1 MKLSTMREI
10 NPKET
15 TRAYAFELWMKAP
28 MPMVTFFKIL
38 DVSRLVKMSK
48 PMNFRKEHTIYTA
61 IWAMLYASPVIN
73 IYTRM
78 AGNPRITFSWT
89 EILHAWEYTSTWL
102 VMFAIHNFLL
112 LPLLLRKRKTGTYLC
127 LSFLILL
134 TGMFITYLNRPMH
147 KNQYK
152 TRMEAEWKADS
163 LAYER
168 VAAVRLGDGRY
179 CSPQNPMRRK
189 PLEYQPIDPLPM
201 LGPGELVA
209 FFGGLLLMG
218 MNLGVKLYFMSQR
231 DRERQKIIDQR
242 NLEQQMEYLKYQVN
256 PHFFMNTLN
265 NIHALVDIDP
275 ERAKTTIVELSKM
288 MRHILYEGSKKLIP
302 LTREVEF
309 LNLYVQLMRLR
320 YTRKVHINVDVPP
333 QLPELKLPPLM
344 LIIFVENA
352 FKHGISYREESFIDI
367 KLRVENKRLLFSCC
381 NSKPTQ
387 VQRTNEKGGMGL
399 QNVRQRLELLY
410 DDDYT
415 LDINDGEKTY
425 EVKLDIPMQTRLP
438 DAEAEP
444 ADVSES

>member
-1 MKLSTMREI
+1 
-10 NPKET
+10 
-15 TRAYAFELWMKAP
+15 
-28 MPMVTFFKIL
+28 
-38 DVSRLVKMSK
+38 
-48 PMNFRKEHTIYTA
+48 
-61 IWAMLYASPVIN
+61 MLYASPVIN

-147 KNQYK
+147 KSQYK

-189 PLEYQPIDPLPM
+189 PLDYQPIDPLPM

-275 ERAKTTIVELSKM
+275 ERAKITIIELSKM

-415 LDINDGEKTY
+415 LDISDGEKTY

-438 DAEAEP
+438 DAEAET
-444 ADVSES
+444 ADVSKA

>member
-1 MKLSTMREI
+1 
-10 NPKET
+10 
-15 TRAYAFELWMKAP
+15 
-28 MPMVTFFKIL
+28 
-38 DVSRLVKMSK
+38 
-48 PMNFRKEHTIYTA
+48 MNFRKEHIIYSA

-112 LPLLLRKRKTGTYLC
+112 LPILLKKRKTGTYLC

-147 KNQYK
+147 KSQYK

-163 LAYER
+163 MAYER

-189 PLEYQPIDPLPM
+189 PLDFQPIDPLPM

-302 LTREVEF
+302 LTREMEF

-387 VQRTNEKGGMGL
+387 VQRMNEKGGMGL

-415 LDINDGEKTY
+415 LDISDGEKTY

-438 DAEAEP
+438 DAEAET
-444 ADVSES
+444 ADVSKA

>member
-1 MKLSTMREI
+1 
-10 NPKET
+10 
-15 TRAYAFELWMKAP
+15 
-28 MPMVTFFKIL
+28 
-38 DVSRLVKMSK
+38 
-48 PMNFRKEHTIYTA
+48 MNFRKEHTIYTFM
-61 IWAMLYASPVIN
+61 WALLYASPVVN

-78 AGNPRITFSWT
+78 AGNPKITFSWG
-89 EILHAWEYTSTWL
+89 EILHAWEYTSIWL

-112 LPLLLRKRKTGTYLC
+112 LPILLRKRKTGTYLC
-127 LSFLILL
+127 LSVAILL
-134 TGMFITYLNRPMH
+134 TGTFINYLGRPRH
-147 KNQYK
+147 RHIDEI
-152 TRMEAEWKADS
+152 RMEEEEWKADS
-163 LAYER
+163 IAYER
-168 VAAVRLGDGRY
+168 VAAVRLGNGRN
-179 CSPQNPMRRK
+179 CCPQNPMSRK
-189 PLEYQPIDPLPM
+189 PLEFRPIDPLPM

-231 DRERQKIIDQR
+231 DLERQKIIDKQ

-288 MRHILYEGSKKLIP
+288 MRHILYDGGKKLIP
-302 LTREVEF
+302 LSREVEF
-309 LNLYVQLMRLR
+309 LDLYVQLMRLR
-320 YTRKVHINVDVPP
+320 YSNKVHINVDLPQ

-352 FKHGISYREESFIDI
+352 FKHGISYREESFINI
-367 KLRVENKRLLFSCC
+367 SVEVENKRLLFGCR

-387 VQRTNEKGGMGL
+387 PQKSNEKGGMGL

-415 LDINDGEKTY
+415 LSINDAEKTY
-425 EVKLDIPMQTRLP
+425 EVKLDIPMQ
-438 DAEAEP
+438 
-444 ADVSES
+444 S

>member
-1 MKLSTMREI
+1 
-10 NPKET
+10 
-15 TRAYAFELWMKAP
+15 
-28 MPMVTFFKIL
+28 
-38 DVSRLVKMSK
+38 
-48 PMNFRKEHTIYTA
+48 MNFRKEHTIYTA

-102 VMFAIHNFLL
+102 VMFAMHNFLL

-189 PLEYQPIDPLPM
+189 PLDYQPIDPLPM

-425 EVKLDIPMQTRLP
+425 EVKLDIPMQTRMP
-438 DAEAEP
+438 DAEAET
-444 ADVSES
+444 ADVPKA

>member
-1 MKLSTMREI
+1 
-10 NPKET
+10 
-15 TRAYAFELWMKAP
+15 
-28 MPMVTFFKIL
+28 
-38 DVSRLVKMSK
+38 
-48 PMNFRKEHTIYTA
+48 MNFRKEHTIYTA

-189 PLEYQPIDPLPM
+189 PLDFQPIDPLPM

-438 DAEAEP
+438 DAEAET
-444 ADVSES
+444 ADVSKP

>member
-1 MKLSTMREI
+1 
-10 NPKET
+10 
-15 TRAYAFELWMKAP
+15 
-28 MPMVTFFKIL
+28 
-38 DVSRLVKMSK
+38 
-48 PMNFRKEHTIYTA
+48 MNFRKEHTIYTA
-61 IWAMLYASPVIN
+61 IWAMLYASPVVN

-78 AGNPRITFSWT
+78 AGNPKITFSWN
-89 EILHAWEYTSTWL
+89 EILQAWEYTSTWL

-112 LPLLLRKRKTGTYLC
+112 LPILLKKRKTGTYMC
-127 LSFLILL
+127 LSFAILL
-134 TGMFITYLNRPMH
+134 TGMFITYLNRPNH
-147 KNQYK
+147 DWQREA
-152 TRMEAEWKADS
+152 RMEQEWKADS

-189 PLEYQPIDPLPM
+189 PLELQPIDPLPM

-320 YTRKVHINVDVPP
+320 YTRKVHINVDVPL

-415 LDINDGEKTY
+415 LDICDGEKTY

-438 DAEAEP
+438 DAEAENNNNRP
-444 ADVSES
+444 NS

>member
-1 MKLSTMREI
+1 
-10 NPKET
+10 
-15 TRAYAFELWMKAP
+15 
-28 MPMVTFFKIL
+28 
-38 DVSRLVKMSK
+38 
-48 PMNFRKEHTIYTA
+48 MNFRKEHTIYTA

-102 VMFAIHNFLL
+102 VMFAIHNFFL

-189 PLEYQPIDPLPM
+189 PLDYQPIDPLPM
-201 LGPGELVA
+201 LGQGELVA

-367 KLRVENKRLLFSCC
+367 KLRVEDKRLLFSCC

-415 LDINDGEKTY
+415 LDISDGEKTY

-438 DAEAEP
+438 DAEAET
-444 ADVSES
+444 ADVSKA

>member
-1 MKLSTMREI
+1 
-10 NPKET
+10 
-15 TRAYAFELWMKAP
+15 
-28 MPMVTFFKIL
+28 
-38 DVSRLVKMSK
+38 
-48 PMNFRKEHTIYTA
+48 MNFRKEHTIYTA

-189 PLEYQPIDPLPM
+189 PLDYQPIDPLPM

-309 LNLYVQLMRLR
+309 LNLYAQLMRLR

-333 QLPELKLPPLM
+333 QLPELKLRPPM

-438 DAEAEP
+438 DAEAET
-444 ADVSES
+444 ADVSEA

>member
-1 MKLSTMREI
+1 
-10 NPKET
+10 
-15 TRAYAFELWMKAP
+15 
-28 MPMVTFFKIL
+28 
-38 DVSRLVKMSK
+38 
-48 PMNFRKEHTIYTA
+48 MNFRKEHTIYSA

-127 LSFLILL
+127 LSFSILL

-147 KNQYK
+147 KSQYK

-163 LAYER
+163 MAYER

-189 PLEYQPIDPLPM
+189 PLDFQPIDPLPM

-320 YTRKVHINVDVPP
+320 YTRKVHINVDVPQ

-415 LDINDGEKTY
+415 LDISDGEKTY

-438 DAEAEP
+438 DAEAET
-444 ADVSES
+444 ADVSKA

>member
-1 MKLSTMREI
+1 
-10 NPKET
+10 
-15 TRAYAFELWMKAP
+15 
-28 MPMVTFFKIL
+28 
-38 DVSRLVKMSK
+38 
-48 PMNFRKEHTIYTA
+48 MNFRKEHTIYTA

-147 KNQYK
+147 KSQYK

-189 PLEYQPIDPLPM
+189 PLDFQPIDPLPM

-367 KLRVENKRLLFSCC
+367 KLRVEDKRLLFSCC

-438 DAEAEP
+438 DAEAET
-444 ADVSES
+444 ADVSKA

>member
-1 MKLSTMREI
+1 
-10 NPKET
+10 
-15 TRAYAFELWMKAP
+15 
-28 MPMVTFFKIL
+28 
-38 DVSRLVKMSK
+38 
-48 PMNFRKEHTIYTA
+48 MNFRKEHTIYTA
-61 IWAMLYASPVIN
+61 IWAMLYASPVVN

-152 TRMEAEWKADS
+152 IRMEAEWKADS

-189 PLEYQPIDPLPM
+189 PLDYQSIDPLPM

-320 YTRKVHINVDVPP
+320 YTKKVHINVDVPP

-367 KLRVENKRLLFSCC
+367 KLRVENKRLLFSCS

-387 VQRTNEKGGMGL
+387 IQRTNEKGGMGL

-438 DAEAEP
+438 DAEAET
-444 ADVSES
+444 ADVSEP

>member
-1 MKLSTMREI
+1 
-10 NPKET
+10 
-15 TRAYAFELWMKAP
+15 
-28 MPMVTFFKIL
+28 
-38 DVSRLVKMSK
+38 
-48 PMNFRKEHTIYTA
+48 MNFRKEHTIYTA

-89 EILHAWEYTSTWL
+89 EILHTWEYTSTWL

-189 PLEYQPIDPLPM
+189 PLDFQPIDPLPM

-415 LDINDGEKTY
+415 LDISDGEKTY

-438 DAEAEP
+438 DAEAET
-444 ADVSES
+444 ADVSKA

>member
-1 MKLSTMREI
+1 
-10 NPKET
+10 
-15 TRAYAFELWMKAP
+15 
-28 MPMVTFFKIL
+28 
-38 DVSRLVKMSK
+38 
-48 PMNFRKEHTIYTA
+48 MNFRKEHTIYSA

-147 KNQYK
+147 KNRYK
-152 TRMEAEWKADS
+152 TRMEAEWEADS

-189 PLEYQPIDPLPM
+189 PLDYQPIDPLPM

-367 KLRVENKRLLFSCC
+367 KLRVENKRILFSCC

-415 LDINDGEKTY
+415 LDISDGEKTY

-438 DAEAEP
+438 DAEAET
-444 ADVSES
+444 ADVSKA

>member
-1 MKLSTMREI
+1 
-10 NPKET
+10 
-15 TRAYAFELWMKAP
+15 
-28 MPMVTFFKIL
+28 
-38 DVSRLVKMSK
+38 
-48 PMNFRKEHTIYTA
+48 MNFRKEHTIYSA

-147 KNQYK
+147 KSQYK

-168 VAAVRLGDGRY
+168 VPAVRLGDGRY

-189 PLEYQPIDPLPM
+189 PLDFQPIDPLPM

-415 LDINDGEKTY
+415 LDISDGEKTY

-438 DAEAEP
+438 DAEAET
-444 ADVSES
+444 ADVSKA

>member
-1 MKLSTMREI
+1 
-10 NPKET
+10 
-15 TRAYAFELWMKAP
+15 
-28 MPMVTFFKIL
+28 
-38 DVSRLVKMSK
+38 
-48 PMNFRKEHTIYTA
+48 MNFRKEHIIYSA

-147 KNQYK
+147 KSQYK

-189 PLEYQPIDPLPM
+189 PLDFQPIDPLPM

-415 LDINDGEKTY
+415 LDISDGEKTY

-438 DAEAEP
+438 DAEAET
-444 ADVSES
+444 ADVSKA

>member
-1 MKLSTMREI
+1 
-10 NPKET
+10 
-15 TRAYAFELWMKAP
+15 
-28 MPMVTFFKIL
+28 
-38 DVSRLVKMSK
+38 
-48 PMNFRKEHTIYTA
+48 MNFRKEHTIYSA

-147 KNQYK
+147 KNRYK

-189 PLEYQPIDPLPM
+189 PLDFQPIDPLPM

-218 MNLGVKLYFMSQR
+218 MNLGVKLYFISQR

-438 DAEAEP
+438 DAEAET
-444 ADVSES
+444 ADVSKA

>member
-1 MKLSTMREI
+1 
-10 NPKET
+10 
-15 TRAYAFELWMKAP
+15 
-28 MPMVTFFKIL
+28 
-38 DVSRLVKMSK
+38 
-48 PMNFRKEHTIYTA
+48 MNFRKEHTIYTA
-61 IWAMLYASPVIN
+61 IWAMLYASPVVN

-78 AGNPRITFSWT
+78 AGNPKITFSWN
-89 EILHAWEYTSTWL
+89 EILHAWGYTSMWL

-112 LPLLLRKRKTGTYLC
+112 LPILLKKRKTGTYMC

-134 TGMFITYLNRPMH
+134 TGMFITYINRPRH
-147 KNQYK
+147 NWQEEA
-152 TRMEAEWKADS
+152 RMEQEWKADS

-189 PLEYQPIDPLPM
+189 PLDYRPIDPLPM

-381 NSKPTQ
+381 NSKPSQ

-438 DAEAEP
+438 DAEAET
-444 ADVSES
+444 ADVSEP

>member
-1 MKLSTMREI
+1 
-10 NPKET
+10 
-15 TRAYAFELWMKAP
+15 
-28 MPMVTFFKIL
+28 
-38 DVSRLVKMSK
+38 
-48 PMNFRKEHTIYTA
+48 MNFRKEHTIYTA

-438 DAEAEP
+438 DAEAET
-444 ADVSES
+444 ADVSKP

>member
-1 MKLSTMREI
+1 
-10 NPKET
+10 
-15 TRAYAFELWMKAP
+15 
-28 MPMVTFFKIL
+28 
-38 DVSRLVKMSK
+38 
-48 PMNFRKEHTIYTA
+48 MNFRKEHTIYSA

-78 AGNPRITFSWT
+78 AGNPRITFSWG

-189 PLEYQPIDPLPM
+189 PLDFQPIDPLPM

-415 LDINDGEKTY
+415 LDISDGEKTY

-438 DAEAEP
+438 DAEAET
-444 ADVSES
+444 ADVSKQ

>member
-1 MKLSTMREI
+1 
-10 NPKET
+10 
-15 TRAYAFELWMKAP
+15 
-28 MPMVTFFKIL
+28 
-38 DVSRLVKMSK
+38 
-48 PMNFRKEHTIYTA
+48 MNFRKEHTIYTA

-112 LPLLLRKRKTGTYLC
+112 LPILLKKRKNGTYLC

-152 TRMEAEWKADS
+152 IRMEAEWKADS

-189 PLEYQPIDPLPM
+189 PLDYQSIDPLPM

-231 DRERQKIIDQR
+231 DRERLKIIDQR

-320 YTRKVHINVDVPP
+320 YTKKVHINVDVPP

-438 DAEAEP
+438 DAEAET
-444 ADVSES
+444 ADVSKQ

>member
-1 MKLSTMREI
+1 
-10 NPKET
+10 
-15 TRAYAFELWMKAP
+15 
-28 MPMVTFFKIL
+28 
-38 DVSRLVKMSK
+38 
-48 PMNFRKEHTIYTA
+48 MNFRKEHTIYSA

-189 PLEYQPIDPLPM
+189 PLDFQPIDPLPM

-256 PHFFMNTLN
+256 PHFYMNTLN

-302 LTREVEF
+302 LTREMEF

-415 LDINDGEKTY
+415 LDISDGEKTY

-438 DAEAEP
+438 DAEAET
-444 ADVSES
+444 ADVSKA

>member
-1 MKLSTMREI
+1 
-10 NPKET
+10 
-15 TRAYAFELWMKAP
+15 
-28 MPMVTFFKIL
+28 
-38 DVSRLVKMSK
+38 
-48 PMNFRKEHTIYTA
+48 MNFRKEHTIYTA
-61 IWAMLYASPVIN
+61 IWAMLYASPVVN

-112 LPLLLRKRKTGTYLC
+112 LPILLKKRKNGTYLC

-152 TRMEAEWKADS
+152 IRMEAEWKADS

-189 PLEYQPIDPLPM
+189 PLDYQSIDPLPM

-320 YTRKVHINVDVPP
+320 YTKKVHINVDVPP

-367 KLRVENKRLLFSCC
+367 KLRVENKRLLFSCS

-387 VQRTNEKGGMGL
+387 IQRTNEKGGMGL

-438 DAEAEP
+438 DAEAET
-444 ADVSES
+444 ADVSEP

>member
-1 MKLSTMREI
+1 
-10 NPKET
+10 
-15 TRAYAFELWMKAP
+15 
-28 MPMVTFFKIL
+28 
-38 DVSRLVKMSK
+38 
-48 PMNFRKEHTIYTA
+48 MNFRKEHTIYSA

-147 KNQYK
+147 KSQYK

-189 PLEYQPIDPLPM
+189 PLDYQPIDPLPM

-218 MNLGVKLYFMSQR
+218 MKLGVKLYFMSQR

-302 LTREVEF
+302 LTREMEF

-415 LDINDGEKTY
+415 LDISDGEKTY

-438 DAEAEP
+438 DAEAET
-444 ADVSES
+444 ADVSKA

>member
-1 MKLSTMREI
+1 
-10 NPKET
+10 
-15 TRAYAFELWMKAP
+15 
-28 MPMVTFFKIL
+28 
-38 DVSRLVKMSK
+38 
-48 PMNFRKEHTIYTA
+48 MNFRKEHTIYTA

-189 PLEYQPIDPLPM
+189 PLDFQPIDPLPM

-367 KLRVENKRLLFSCC
+367 KVRVENKRLLFSCC

-415 LDINDGEKTY
+415 LDISDGEKTY

-438 DAEAEP
+438 DAEAET
-444 ADVSES
+444 ADVSKA

>member
-1 MKLSTMREI
+1 
-10 NPKET
+10 
-15 TRAYAFELWMKAP
+15 
-28 MPMVTFFKIL
+28 
-38 DVSRLVKMSK
+38 
-48 PMNFRKEHTIYTA
+48 MNFRKEHIIYSA

-147 KNQYK
+147 KSQYK

-189 PLEYQPIDPLPM
+189 PLDFQPIDPLPM

-218 MNLGVKLYFMSQR
+218 MNLGVKLYFISQR

-302 LTREVEF
+302 LTREMEF

-415 LDINDGEKTY
+415 LDISDGEKTY

-438 DAEAEP
+438 DAEAET
-444 ADVSES
+444 ADVSKA

>member
-1 MKLSTMREI
+1 
-10 NPKET
+10 
-15 TRAYAFELWMKAP
+15 
-28 MPMVTFFKIL
+28 
-38 DVSRLVKMSK
+38 
-48 PMNFRKEHTIYTA
+48 MNFRKEHTIYSA

-147 KNQYK
+147 KNRYK

-189 PLEYQPIDPLPM
+189 PLDYQPIDPLPM

-415 LDINDGEKTY
+415 LDISDGEKTY

-438 DAEAEP
+438 DAEAET
-444 ADVSES
+444 ADVSKA

>member
-1 MKLSTMREI
+1 
-10 NPKET
+10 
-15 TRAYAFELWMKAP
+15 
-28 MPMVTFFKIL
+28 
-38 DVSRLVKMSK
+38 
-48 PMNFRKEHTIYTA
+48 MNFRKEHIIYST

-89 EILHAWEYTSTWL
+89 EILHAWEYTSTWI
-102 VMFAIHNFLL
+102 VMFTIHNFLL
-112 LPLLLRKRKTGTYLC
+112 LPILLKKRKTGTYLC

-189 PLEYQPIDPLPM
+189 PLDFQPIDPLPM

-438 DAEAEP
+438 DAEAET
-444 ADVSES
+444 ADVSKA

>member
-1 MKLSTMREI
+1 
-10 NPKET
+10 
-15 TRAYAFELWMKAP
+15 
-28 MPMVTFFKIL
+28 
-38 DVSRLVKMSK
+38 
-48 PMNFRKEHTIYTA
+48 MNFRKEHIIYST

-89 EILHAWEYTSTWL
+89 EILHAWEYTSTWI
-102 VMFAIHNFLL
+102 VMFTIHNFLL
-112 LPLLLRKRKTGTYLC
+112 LPILLKKRKTGTYLC

-189 PLEYQPIDPLPM
+189 PLDYQPIDPLPM

-320 YTRKVHINVDVPP
+320 YTRKVHISVDVPP

-438 DAEAEP
+438 DAEAET
-444 ADVSES
+444 ADVSKA

>member
-1 MKLSTMREI
+1 
-10 NPKET
+10 
-15 TRAYAFELWMKAP
+15 
-28 MPMVTFFKIL
+28 
-38 DVSRLVKMSK
+38 
-48 PMNFRKEHTIYTA
+48 MNFRKEHTIYTA
-61 IWAMLYASPVIN
+61 IWAMLYASPVVN

-78 AGNPRITFSWT
+78 AGNPKITFSWN
-89 EILHAWEYTSTWL
+89 EILHAWGYTSTWL

-112 LPLLLRKRKTGTYLC
+112 LPILLKKRKTGTYMC

-134 TGMFITYLNRPMH
+134 TGMFITYLNRPNH
-147 KNQYK
+147 DWQREA
-152 TRMEAEWKADS
+152 RMEQEWKADS

-189 PLEYQPIDPLPM
+189 PLELQPIDPLPM

-415 LDINDGEKTY
+415 LDISDGEKTY

-438 DAEAEP
+438 DAEAET
-444 ADVSES
+444 ADVSEP

>member
-1 MKLSTMREI
+1 
-10 NPKET
+10 
-15 TRAYAFELWMKAP
+15 
-28 MPMVTFFKIL
+28 
-38 DVSRLVKMSK
+38 
-48 PMNFRKEHTIYTA
+48 MNFRKEHTIYSA

-147 KNQYK
+147 KNRYK

-189 PLEYQPIDPLPM
+189 PLDYQPIDPLPM

-218 MNLGVKLYFMSQR
+218 MNLGVKLYFISQR

-302 LTREVEF
+302 LTREMEF

-415 LDINDGEKTY
+415 LDISDGEKTY

-438 DAEAEP
+438 DAEAET
-444 ADVSES
+444 ADVSKA

>member
-1 MKLSTMREI
+1 
-10 NPKET
+10 
-15 TRAYAFELWMKAP
+15 
-28 MPMVTFFKIL
+28 
-38 DVSRLVKMSK
+38 
-48 PMNFRKEHTIYTA
+48 MNFRKEHTIYSA

-89 EILHAWEYTSTWL
+89 EILHAWEYTRTWL

-147 KNQYK
+147 KSQYK

-189 PLEYQPIDPLPM
+189 PLDYQPIDPLPM

-415 LDINDGEKTY
+415 LDISDGEKTY

-438 DAEAEP
+438 DAEAET
-444 ADVSES
+444 ADVSKA

>member
-1 MKLSTMREI
+1 
-10 NPKET
+10 
-15 TRAYAFELWMKAP
+15 
-28 MPMVTFFKIL
+28 
-38 DVSRLVKMSK
+38 
-48 PMNFRKEHTIYTA
+48 MNFRKEHTIYTA
-61 IWAMLYASPVIN
+61 IWAMLYASPVVN

-189 PLEYQPIDPLPM
+189 PLDYQPIDPLPM

-367 KLRVENKRLLFSCC
+367 KLRVEDKRLLFSCC

-415 LDINDGEKTY
+415 LDISDGEKTY

-438 DAEAEP
+438 DAEAET
-444 ADVSES
+444 ADVSKL

>member
-1 MKLSTMREI
+1 
-10 NPKET
+10 
-15 TRAYAFELWMKAP
+15 
-28 MPMVTFFKIL
+28 
-38 DVSRLVKMSK
+38 
-48 PMNFRKEHTIYTA
+48 MNFRKEHTIYTA

-189 PLEYQPIDPLPM
+189 PLDYQPIDPLPM

-367 KLRVENKRLLFSCC
+367 KVRVENKRLLFSCC

-438 DAEAEP
+438 DAEAET
-444 ADVSES
+444 ADVSKA

>member
-1 MKLSTMREI
+1 
-10 NPKET
+10 
-15 TRAYAFELWMKAP
+15 
-28 MPMVTFFKIL
+28 
-38 DVSRLVKMSK
+38 
-48 PMNFRKEHTIYTA
+48 MNFRKEHIIYST

-89 EILHAWEYTSTWL
+89 EILHAWEYTSTWI
-102 VMFAIHNFLL
+102 VMFTIHNFLL
-112 LPLLLRKRKTGTYLC
+112 LPILLKKRKTGTYLC

-189 PLEYQPIDPLPM
+189 PLDYQPIDPLPM

-367 KLRVENKRLLFSCC
+367 KVRVENKRLLFSCC

-415 LDINDGEKTY
+415 LDISDGEKTY

-438 DAEAEP
+438 DAEAET
-444 ADVSES
+444 ADVSKQ

>member
-1 MKLSTMREI
+1 
-10 NPKET
+10 
-15 TRAYAFELWMKAP
+15 
-28 MPMVTFFKIL
+28 
-38 DVSRLVKMSK
+38 
-48 PMNFRKEHTIYTA
+48 MNFRKEHIIYSA

-147 KNQYK
+147 KNRYK
-152 TRMEAEWKADS
+152 TRMEAEWEADS

-189 PLEYQPIDPLPM
+189 PLDYQPIDPLPM

-302 LTREVEF
+302 LTREMEF

-415 LDINDGEKTY
+415 LDISDGEKTY

-438 DAEAEP
+438 DAEAET
-444 ADVSES
+444 ADVSKA

>member
-1 MKLSTMREI
+1 
-10 NPKET
+10 
-15 TRAYAFELWMKAP
+15 
-28 MPMVTFFKIL
+28 
-38 DVSRLVKMSK
+38 
-48 PMNFRKEHTIYTA
+48 MNFRKEHTIYSA

-134 TGMFITYLNRPMH
+134 TGMFITYLNRPMN
-147 KNQYK
+147 KNRYK

-189 PLEYQPIDPLPM
+189 PLDYQPIDPLPM

-415 LDINDGEKTY
+415 LDISDGEKTY

-438 DAEAEP
+438 DAEAET
-444 ADVSES
+444 ADVSKA

>member
-1 MKLSTMREI
+1 
-10 NPKET
+10 
-15 TRAYAFELWMKAP
+15 
-28 MPMVTFFKIL
+28 
-38 DVSRLVKMSK
+38 
-48 PMNFRKEHTIYTA
+48 MNFRKEHIIYSA

-112 LPLLLRKRKTGTYLC
+112 LPILLKKRKTGTYLC

-147 KNQYK
+147 KNRYK

-189 PLEYQPIDPLPM
+189 PLDYQPIDPLPM

-302 LTREVEF
+302 LTREMEF

-415 LDINDGEKTY
+415 LDISDGEKTY

-438 DAEAEP
+438 DAEAET
-444 ADVSES
+444 ADVSKA

>member
-1 MKLSTMREI
+1 
-10 NPKET
+10 
-15 TRAYAFELWMKAP
+15 
-28 MPMVTFFKIL
+28 
-38 DVSRLVKMSK
+38 
-48 PMNFRKEHTIYTA
+48 MNFRKEHTIYSA

-147 KNQYK
+147 KSQYK

-189 PLEYQPIDPLPM
+189 PLDYQPIDPLPM

-387 VQRTNEKGGMGL
+387 AQRTNEKGGMGL

-415 LDINDGEKTY
+415 LDISDGEKTY

-438 DAEAEP
+438 DAEAET
-444 ADVSES
+444 ADVSKA